1 MTKLIVI
8 YLFKFSVSYL
18 HVALDRVQRNVI
30 MGQRCDRG
38 DLYNFHRT
46 LAFVKGIREVHE
58 AKKEVFELWWNRT
71 QHRPDKSYRC
81 SVNRATLRFSL
92 SFGW

>member
-1 MTKLIVI
+1 MIEVI
-8 YLFKFSVSYL
+8 
-18 HVALDRVQRNVI
+18 
-30 MGQRCDRG
+30 
-38 DLYNFHRT
+38 YNFHRT

-81 SVNRATLRFSL
+81 SVNWLVKAAVFEFNLFLSL
-92 SFGW
+92 DWYLCLTFLLLYSYARKASPTYEPYRR

>member
-1 MTKLIVI
+1 MIEVI
-8 YLFKFSVSYL
+8 
-18 HVALDRVQRNVI
+18 
-30 MGQRCDRG
+30 
-38 DLYNFHRT
+38 YNFHRT

-81 SVNRATLRFSL
+81 SVDLATLACDFRYLLPGKSRGF
-92 SFGW
+92 